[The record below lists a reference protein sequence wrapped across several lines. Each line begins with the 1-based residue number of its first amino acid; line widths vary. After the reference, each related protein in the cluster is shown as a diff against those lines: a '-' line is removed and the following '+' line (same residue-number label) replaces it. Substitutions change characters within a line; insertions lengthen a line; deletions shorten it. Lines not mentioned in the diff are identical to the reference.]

1 MKKILTI
8 ILASLMI
15 LTLAACTAK
24 PGENGENV
32 DPGKMSEKAQED
44 YEDSLEMFSPEAA
57 EYYLEK
63 ATGIKLSQ
71 IEPDWEWEFANSY
84 DTLGQNGRGLFKFT
98 KKDGEVT
105 DDEIN
110 AYFGKVFD
118 STAAISDDGY
128 NIIGYEFVGEG
139 ENALDE
145 VTLEDALDSWLPGWC
160 FKKDGTI
167 YTVYVSSEY
176 DKEKE
181 STLDRLF
188 YYNAVK
194 IDIAQGMQKG
204 WDDYMSDIE
213 ENADE
218 IEEALK
224 DFAN

>member
-15 LTLAACTAK
+15 LTLVACTAK
-24 PGENGENV
+24 PGENV

-139 ENALDE
+139 ENALDAT
-145 VTLEDALDSWLPGWC
+145 TLEDALGGWLQGWA
-160 FKKDGTI
+160 FRVDGTI

-176 DKEKE
+176 DNDKE
-181 STLDRLF
+181 STLDRIF

-194 IDIAQGMQKG
+194 VDIAQGMQKG

>member
-1 MKKILTI
+1 MKKILAI

-15 LTLAACTAK
+15 LALAACTAK
-24 PGENGENV
+24 PGEGGENA

-63 ATGIKLSQ
+63 ATGIKLTQ
-71 IEPDWEWEFANSY
+71 IEPDWEWEFANEY
-84 DTLGQNGRGLFKFT
+84 DTLGQSGRGLFKFT
-98 KKDGEVT
+98 RKDAELT

-145 VTLEDALDSWLPGWC
+145 VALEDALDSWLPGWC

>member
-32 DPGKMSEKAQED
+32 DPGKMSEKAQEG

-84 DTLGQNGRGLFKFT
+84 DTLGQSGRGLFKFT

-145 VTLEDALDSWLPGWC
+145 TTLEDALGGWLQGWC

-181 STLDRLF
+181 STLDRIF

-194 IDIAQGMQKG
+194 VDIAQGMQKG

-213 ENADE
+213 ENQDE

>member
-8 ILASLMI
+8 ILAFLMI
-15 LTLAACTAK
+15 LTLASCTAK
-24 PGENGENV
+24 PGENV
-32 DPGKMSEKAQED
+32 DPGKMSEKPQED
-44 YEDSLEMFSPEAA
+44 YEDSLETFSPEAA

-63 ATGIKLSQ
+63 ATGIKAAD
-71 IEPDWEWEFANSY
+71 IEPDWEWEFANKY

-145 VTLEDALDSWLPGWC
+145 TTLEDALGGWLQGWC

-188 YYNAVK
+188 YYNAVQ

>member
-15 LTLAACTAK
+15 LTRAACTAK
-24 PGENGENV
+24 PGENV

-44 YEDSLEMFSPEAA
+44 YEDSLETFSPEAA

-63 ATGIKLSQ
+63 ATGIKADE
-71 IEPDWEWEFANSY
+71 IEPDWEWEFASKY
-84 DTLGQNGRGLFKFT
+84 SALGEDGRGLFTFT
-98 KKDGEVT
+98 KKDGELT
-105 DDEIN
+105 DEEIDT
-110 AYFGKVFD
+110 YFKKVFD
-118 STAAISDDGY
+118 KTAAVSQDGY

-139 ENALDE
+139 ENALDQT
-145 VTLEDALDSWLPGWC
+145 TLEDALGGWLQGWA
-160 FKKDGTI
+160 FRVDGTI

-176 DKEKE
+176 DNDKE
-181 STLDRLF
+181 SEFDRLF

-194 IDIAQGMQKG
+194 VDIAQGMQKG

-213 ENADE
+213 ENQDE

>member
-1 MKKILTI
+1 MTRSISGI
-8 ILASLMI
+8 SYCSI
-15 LTLAACTAK
+15 TAK
-24 PGENGENV
+24 PGENV

-84 DTLGQNGRGLFKFT
+84 DTLGQHGRGLFKFT

-139 ENALDE
+139 ENALDQT
-145 VTLEDALDSWLPGWC
+145 TLEDALGGWLQGWA
-160 FKKDGTI
+160 FRVDGTI

-176 DKEKE
+176 DNDKE
-181 STLDRLF
+181 SEFDRLF

-194 IDIAQGMQKG
+194 VDIAQGMQKG

>member
-1 MKKILTI
+1 MKKILAI

-24 PGENGENV
+24 PGENGGNV

-98 KKDGEVT
+98 KSDGEVT

-139 ENALDE
+139 ENALDAT
-145 VTLEDALDSWLPGWC
+145 TLEDALGGWLQGWA
-160 FKKDGTI
+160 FRVDGTI

-176 DKEKE
+176 DNDKE
-181 STLDRLF
+181 STLGRLF
-188 YYNAVK
+188 YYNAVQ
-194 IDIAQGMQKG
+194 IDISQGMQKG

>member
-24 PGENGENV
+24 PGENV

-44 YEDSLEMFSPEAA
+44 YEDSLETFSPEAA

-63 ATGIKLSQ
+63 ATGIKAAD
-71 IEPDWEWEFANSY
+71 IEPDWEWEFASKY
-84 DTLGQNGRGLFKFT
+84 SALGEDGRGLFTFT
-98 KKDGEVT
+98 KKDGELT
-105 DDEIN
+105 DEEIDT
-110 AYFGKVFD
+110 YFKKVFD
-118 STAAISDDGY
+118 KTAAVSQDGY

-139 ENALDE
+139 ENALDQT
-145 VTLEDALDSWLPGWC
+145 TLEDALGGWLQGWA
-160 FKKDGTI
+160 FRVDGTI

-176 DKEKE
+176 DNDKE
-181 STLDRLF
+181 SEFDRLF

-194 IDIAQGMQKG
+194 VDIAQGMQKG

-213 ENADE
+213 ENQDE